1 MGVALPSPLFFESS
15 SFFPFTTMAENLY
28 KRLTDH
34 DWLRQSFMIMHG
46 TQTTSSGD
54 PTSEDMKVR
63 ARFFTTADFKFSD
76 TRLGGNLVIN
86 PAPQFTRYADPRIR
100 GLYRN
105 SNGMG
110 RYYSEAI
117 DDNKRVITMTFGVP
131 QFNSLTTFYRG
142 FYDHN
147 AATVARTGRSPS
159 IFYTAGQA
167 IGFVAGF
174 LSPWLVLYSLGSAF
188 IKSAMQQPSSKYYFF
203 KPSMATYWN
212 VVTGVANDI
221 AVKTQLV
228 SRSFGDPQR
237 TQGDNRGSQLSADDT
252 ATINSYL
259 YDVID
264 SYDENTGQG
273 NGINVYAVATRYTRI
288 QRAAFKTLEAYYKAR
303 SVPDDFSATVTD
315 EGQALI
321 QQVTDSINRDEL
333 RRPKSDFKAYMDRWT
348 GGGSPGAFAGTGDG
362 KKGDKLQLD
371 TNSSTTPAAGAAT
384 TPASGDAA
392 APAGTTD
399 LLTEKSISEASDSD
413 QDAWYK
419 FLVAELDDGAQYVSF
434 RVENT
439 GTADESFSNT
449 VGESEISSKINSIS
463 GSARQTRFSA
473 ADGNIGGGIAGS
485 FVQGVLGSVQDM
497 AMGAASSLGI
507 DGIAALGGNAFADI
521 PKFWSNSSSNMPR
534 MNYRIKLVSP
544 YGNRYSRFVN
554 IWLPFS
560 MLLAGALPLSA
571 GPHAFTSPFLC
582 QLYDRGRA
590 QTRLGM
596 ITDLSVTRG
605 GGNLAFNKIGEPMQV
620 EVSFGVTELSNILHM
635 PIAKS
640 FNPITSLS
648 VSSIFDNESL
658 YHDYMATLTSLSLA
672 EQIYVG
678 ERLKLG
684 VTKYLKNRD
693 SWFSVPHAMNALGDM
708 APVRLFSVFFQ
719 GVANR

>member
-1 MGVALPSPLFFESS
+1 
-15 SFFPFTTMAENLY
+15 MADNVNF

-34 DWLRQSFMIMHG
+34 DWLRQSFMISHG

-54 PTSEDMKVR
+54 PTSEDTKIR
-63 ARFFTTADFKFSD
+63 ARFFTTASFKFAD

-105 SNGMG
+105 SDGMG

-147 AATVARTGRSPS
+147 AATVARTGRAPS
-159 IFYTAGQA
+159 IFYTAGQV

-188 IKSAMQQPSSKYYFF
+188 IKSALSQPSSKYYFF
-203 KPSMATYWN
+203 KPTMATYWN
-212 VVTGVANDI
+212 VASGVANDL

-237 TQGDNRGSQLSADDT
+237 TAGDTRGAQLSADDT
-252 ATINSYL
+252 AEINSYL

-273 NGINVYAVATRYTRI
+273 NGINVYAVATRYQRI
-288 QRAAFKTLEAYYKAR
+288 QRAAFKTLEAYYKSR
-303 SVPDDFSATVTD
+303 SVADDFATTIDD
-315 EGQALI
+315 EGTAML
-321 QQVTDSINRDEL
+321 QQVSDSINRPEL
-333 RRPKSDFKAYMDRWT
+333 RRPKNDFKTYMEKWT
-348 GGGSPGAFAGTGDG
+348 NGGSPGADAGTGSE
-362 KKGDKLQLD
+362 KLSQSLD
-371 TNSSTTPAAGAAT
+371 LNTDSSGVNGASSTGSTSTP
-384 TPASGDAA
+384 PASGDAA
-392 APAGTTD
+392 APQGTVD
-399 LLTEKSISEASDSD
+399 LLTEKSISEGSEED
-413 QDAWYK
+413 QTHWYD

-434 RVENT
+434 RVENN
-439 GTADESFSNT
+439 GSASESFSSQ

-485 FVQGVLGSVQDM
+485 FVQGVLGAVKDT
-497 AMGAASSLGI
+497 AMGAANSLGI

-521 PKFWSNSSSNMPR
+521 PKFWNNSSTNMPS
-534 MNYRIKLVSP
+534 MSYRLKLVSP

-571 GPHAFTSPFLC
+571 GPHAYTSPFLC

-605 GGNLAFNKIGEPMQV
+605 GGNLSFNKIGEPMAV
-620 EVSFGVTELSNILHM
+620 EVSFTVTELSNILHM

-658 YHDYMATLTSLSLA
+658 YHDYLATLSSLSLD

-684 VTKYLKNRD
+684 VTKYLKNLD
-693 SWFSVPHAMNALGDM
+693 SWFSVPHAVNFLGDM
-708 APVRLFSVFFQ
+708 AAVRVFSVFFQ